1 MCAQF
6 GQRRVGLPGDQR
18 LQALPSACRQQRLA
32 ATPVSLWFQR
42 SAGFEVLTHPP
53 HRRITIAEAI
63 GNVAGA
69 FTLAVKMK
77 YPLTQWNRY
86 VQFAGERSRMMTAVM
101 ARIALAIVWLVCAC
115 QGCPQ
120 KNKALRAGLFV
131 CGSTVTVLAEPGSL
145 PLGFRAGTCGQIRT
159 HQENL
164 T

>member
-1 MCAQF
+1 
-6 GQRRVGLPGDQR
+6 
-18 LQALPSACRQQRLA
+18 
-32 ATPVSLWFQR
+32 
-42 SAGFEVLTHPP
+42 
-53 HRRITIAEAI
+53 
-63 GNVAGA
+63 
-69 FTLAVKMK
+69 
-77 YPLTQWNRY
+77 
-86 VQFAGERSRMMTAVM
+86 MMTAVM